1 NMIADRHVAAENRV
15 VGKNDVVSDRA
26 VMPYM
31 RTHHEKTAVTN
42 FRNATII
49 FGAGA
54 HGYVFADVAIGA
66 HDQPRRPSSVAE
78 RLRWRSER
86 RKWVNDR
93 PWPDRGVTG
102 QINVSNQA
110 APVTNTHVCANRA
123 VRTDQDVFS
132 DRRPGFDPR
141 RGIDHMRAHASDSMA
156 PTWASATT
164 WPATFASPRYHHIDL
179 RRAMRSM

>member
-54 HGYVFADVAIGA
+54 HGYVFADVAI
-66 HDQPRRPSSVAE
+66 VAPA
-78 RLRWRSER
+78 S
-86 RKWVNDR
+86 
-93 PWPDRGVTG
+93 
-102 QINVSNQA
+102 I
-110 APVTNTHVCANRA
+110 RA
-123 VRTDQDVFS
+123 VGSIICALMRRTAWPQPGPR
-132 DRRPGFDPR
+132 RRPGRPLL
-141 RGIDHMRAHASDSMA
+141 
-156 PTWASATT
+156 
-164 WPATFASPRYHHIDL
+164 L
-179 RRAMRSM
+179 RRDTTTSIYVG